1 MPLRFY
7 LDAGTN
13 EIDPSGQGA
22 DTLLTNR
29 NLRDML
35 RAKGYEVHYQ
45 EFEGDHDPINGRGTL
60 ADGLIAFLGKLTT
73 QFLRNVSKPEG
84 IPSNAIR
91 PQQIHCFGGK

>member
-22 DTLLTNR
+22 DILLANHS
-29 NLRDML
+29 LRGML

-45 EFEGDHDPINGRGTL
+45 EFEGDHDKINWRGAL
-60 ADGLIAFLGKLTT
+60 ADGLIALLGKLTT
-73 QFLRNVSKPEG
+73 QFL
-84 IPSNAIR
+84 
-91 PQQIHCFGGK
+91 Q